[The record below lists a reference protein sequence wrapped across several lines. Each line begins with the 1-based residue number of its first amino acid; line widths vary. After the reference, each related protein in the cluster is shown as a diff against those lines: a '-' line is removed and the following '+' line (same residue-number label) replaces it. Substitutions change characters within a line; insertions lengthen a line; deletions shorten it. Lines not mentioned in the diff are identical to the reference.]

1 MCNSVWLLLLIAAF
15 SGCVVIAQGEYL
27 PIWICLWHQCGEAL
41 TGCYLILVMFSSP
54 VMELCSLR
62 SRLQL
67 SITEPSSKRNTE
79 ALWDVWSQQRKVA
92 CFWRSVL
99 SCAKLGK
106 PYPFARKDC
115 VASKTTTACGE
126 RITLKI
132 RSACTHNN
140 HSIYMMFFFRA
151 RNMKRDGFVR
161 GKSVRT
167 WFEWVDWFLGCCCRQ
182 GKSCFAI
189 TIILYLDIKSLRCV
203 SVYKVRLNAKAMS
216 GVLLISARDCFA
228 TQQY

>member
-1 MCNSVWLLLLIAAF
+1 MFFFLRSDVSDWHSCQKCRCSHVTGEASERRRDLLTLPMCNSLWLLLLIAAF
-15 SGCVVIAQGEYL
+15 SGCVVIAQWEYL

-67 SITEPSSKRNTE
+67 SITEPSSKRNAE
-79 ALWDVWSQQRKVA
+79 ALGNVWSQQRKVA

-126 RITLKI
+126 RNTLKI

-140 HSIYMMFFFRA
+140 HSIYMMFFSERGTWNGMVSYGGKVFG
-151 RNMKRDGFVR
+151 RDLNGLIGSWAVVAGR
-161 GKSVRT
+161 VNP
-167 WFEWVDWFLGCCCRQ
+167 
-182 GKSCFAI
+182 
-189 TIILYLDIKSLRCV
+189 V
-203 SVYKVRLNAKAMS
+203 S
-216 GVLLISARDCFA
+216 
-228 TQQY
+228 Q